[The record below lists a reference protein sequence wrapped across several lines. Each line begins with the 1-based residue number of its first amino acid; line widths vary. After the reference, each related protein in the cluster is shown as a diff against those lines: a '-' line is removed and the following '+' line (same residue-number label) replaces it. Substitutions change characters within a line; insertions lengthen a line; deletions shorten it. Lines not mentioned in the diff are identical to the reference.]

1 MGISMDVKLDFTA
14 EERKI
19 LLEEMQILEHNIS
32 IFDWGLRGFRTYASA
47 VFTLPL
53 TNFMQTIGYNK
64 KKLVDLNKSDKVI
77 LNIGCRDDTNND
89 YINAELFP
97 SLGEMWRILR
107 GKRRIEYDLFLNI
120 CYEDKNL
127 LEVAD
132 GIILSHVLEHIPL
145 NLALVALKNC
155 FKYLKKNGCIR
166 ICVPYLGRYQQPLN
180 TSYEKAK
187 NMLAVNTIIYCY
199 GHKVMYNVELLKLL
213 MAEVGFSQI
222 EEVNFQEGL
231 LGMSDLP
238 ERQPESIYLTGIKI

>member
-1 MGISMDVKLDFTA
+1 MDVNLDFTA

-19 LLEEMQILEHNIS
+19 LLEEVRLLEHNIS
-32 IFDWGLRGFRTYASA
+32 IFSWGLRGFRTYVSS

-64 KKLVDLNKSDKVI
+64 KKLADLKKSDKVI

-107 GKRRIEYDLFLNI
+107 GKQRLEYDLFLNI
-120 CYEDKNL
+120 CNEDKNL
-127 LEVAD
+127 TEVAD
-132 GIILSHVLEHIPL
+132 GIVLSHVLEHIPL
-145 NLALVALKNC
+145 NLAPVALKNC

-166 ICVPYLGRYQQPLN
+166 ICVPYLGKYQPPN
-180 TSYEKAK
+180 TPYGKAK
-187 NMLAVNTIIYCY
+187 NMLAINTVIYCY

-213 MAEVGFSQI
+213 MAEAGFSQI
-222 EEVNFQEGL
+222 EEVNFEEGL

-238 ERQPESIYLTGIKI
+238 ERQSESIYLTGIKI